1 MNKLRLQVLTQEQQN
16 HQRTFREHAFKLE
29 EMMPARAVAD
39 QLLDLYLATFETTYR
54 ILHVPTFR
62 QQYETFW
69 TTGAVDMVFLA
80 KLLAS
85 MAASCCFYS
94 PAIKLEDGEPLYQAG
109 ARWLIAVQSWVASV
123 FVGSKIDMDM
133 LQVLC
138 LISIARQT
146 DATEGDVTF
155 VASGS
160 LTRSAMVTGLHR
172 DPSRFC
178 SPCKFW
184 AEQRR
189 RLWASVVELELQSSV
204 DAGMVPGIDLDQCD
218 IAAPSTWDDAELKE
232 GMAAYP
238 SPTAAEDRAAGV
250 TTRTDTLALLSRSLP
265 VRLRIARMVNNL
277 RFTLSYDEALRLS
290 DELLRYL
297 DQGVALFHRDEA
309 GRLPFARS
317 FYIFIMRRSLLVL
330 HRPFCYSALQT
341 PKFTYSRKVCLESS
355 MEVLSLLE
363 ENASPHLG
371 QLAGSMFQYEFLHAA
386 ISVCIELRLQME
398 EKSPLKEL
406 VQAQQ
411 TVMLRAVRRT
421 VDALK
426 SRLTP
431 DGKGCKAFTFIS
443 LIVASVEARL
453 RGDDAVMAVKEASS
467 HAVKHCREVMNSRVP
482 GVSLFFPAF
491 FDDIIANSNSN
502 SHPDSSIRTSTHDGL

>member
-1 MNKLRLQVLTQEQQN
+1 MNKLRLQVLAQEQQN

-29 EMMPARAVAD
+29 EMMPTRAVVD
-39 QLLDLYLATFETTYR
+39 QLLDLYLVTFETTYR
-54 ILHVPTFR
+54 ILHVPTFK
-62 QQYETFW
+62 QQYETYW
-69 TTGAVDMVFLA
+69 ATGTIDTVFLA
-80 KLLAS
+80 KLFAS
-85 MAASCCFYS
+85 MAASSCFYS
-94 PAIKLEDGEPLYQAG
+94 PAIKLEDGEPLHQAG

-138 LISIARQT
+138 LLAIARQT

-155 VASGS
+155 VACGS
-160 LTRSAMVTGLHR
+160 LARSAMVTGLHR

-178 SPCKFW
+178 SLCKFW

-189 RLWASVVELELQSSV
+189 RLWASIMELELQSSV

-218 IAAPSTWDDAELKE
+218 ISAPSTWDDAELTE
-232 GMAAYP
+232 GMATYP
-238 SPTAAEDRAAGV
+238 AAVEDGAI
-250 TTRTDTLALLSRSLP
+250 TRSDTLVLLSRSLP
-265 VRLRIARMVNNL
+265 IRQRITRMVNKL
-277 RFTLSYDEALRLS
+277 QFTLSYDEALRLS
-290 DELLRYL
+290 EELLRHL
-297 DQGVALFHRDEA
+297 DQGMALFNRDDS
-309 GRLPFARS
+309 GMLPFARS
-317 FYIFIMRRSLLVL
+317 FYVFTMRRSLLVL

-341 PKFTYSRKVCLESS
+341 PKYTYSRKLCLESS
-355 MEVLSLLE
+355 MEILSLLE

-398 EKSPLKEL
+398 EKSSLKEL

-411 TVMLRAVRRT
+411 DVMLRAVRRT

-453 RGDDAVMAVKEASS
+453 RGDDAIIAVKEASS
-467 HAVKHCREVMNSRVP
+467 QAVKHCREVMNSRIP
-482 GVSLFFPAF
+482 GVSL
-491 FDDIIANSNSN
+491 ISSNL
-502 SHPDSSIRTSTHDGL
+502 I

>member
-1 MNKLRLQVLTQEQQN
+1 MNKLRQQVLAQEQQN

-29 EMMPARAVAD
+29 EMMPTRAVAD

-54 ILHVPTFR
+54 IFHVPTFK
-62 QQYETFW
+62 QQYETYW
-69 TTGAVDMVFLA
+69 ATGTVDTVFLA
-80 KLLAS
+80 KLYAA
-85 MAASCCFYS
+85 MATSSCFYN

-123 FVGSKIDMDM
+123 FVGSKIDVDM
-133 LQVLC
+133 LQVLS
-138 LISIARQT
+138 LLSIARQA
-146 DATEGDVTF
+146 DASEGDVTF
-155 VASGS
+155 VAGGS
-160 LTRSAMVTGLHR
+160 LVRSAMVMGLHR

-178 SPCKFW
+178 SLCKFW

-189 RLWASVVELELQSSV
+189 RLWASVVELEMQSSI
-204 DAGMVPGIDLDQCD
+204 DSGMVPGIDLDQCD
-218 IAAPSTWDDAELKE
+218 LSAPTAWDDADLKE
-232 GMAAYP
+232 DMAAYP
-238 SPTAAEDRAAGV
+238 ALVEDA
-250 TTRTDTLALLSRSLP
+250 TSITRTDTLALLSRSLP
-265 VRLRIARMVNNL
+265 VRLRITRMVNNL

-297 DQGVALFHRDEA
+297 DQGTALFNRDEA
-309 GRLPFARS
+309 GMMPFARS
-317 FYIFIMRRSLLVL
+317 FYVFTMRRSLLVL

-341 PKFTYSRKVCLESS
+341 PKYTYSRKLCLESS
-355 MEVLSLLE
+355 MEILSLLE

-371 QLAGSMFQYEFLHAA
+371 QLAGTMFQNEFLHAA
-386 ISVCIELRLQME
+386 ISVCIEIRLQME
-398 EKSPLKEL
+398 EKSPLTEL

-411 TVMLRAVRRT
+411 SVMMRAVRRT

-453 RGDDAVMAVKEASS
+453 RGDDAVMAVKDASS
-467 HAVKHCREVMNSRVP
+467 QAVNHCREVMNSRIP
-482 GVSLFFPAF
+482 GVS
-491 FDDIIANSNSN
+491 
-502 SHPDSSIRTSTHDGL
+502 